1 MDNFMDMSGNR
12 LAEILDLTRAIGW
25 GTADILTTAQQ
36 SSFAVE
42 KAGESP
48 VTSADLAANRYILD
62 NLQAALGT
70 TEFAYLSEETFQTQP
85 LEARLDRP
93 WVWIIDPLDG
103 TKDFINRT
111 GNYASHIALAY
122 QGRPVLAVVVCPE
135 AAKLYYAINGEGAF
149 VEQRDADGNLQSQG
163 VRVSTTDQAE
173 ELILVSSANHRDD
186 RLNQLLQ
193 QMPFRQQIQVGS
205 VGVKIAAI
213 VEQRADVYLALSGK
227 SAPKDWDFAA
237 PELILT
243 EAGGQFTH
251 FDGTPLLYNQVD
263 VNQWGGI
270 LVSNGHCHA
279 DLCAQATTILAA
291 IDRA

>member
-1 MDNFMDMSGNR
+1 MDIAAN
-12 LAEILDLTRAIGW
+12 LEEILGLTRAIGW
-25 GTADILTTAQQ
+25 GTADILLAAQQ

-48 VTSADLAANRYILD
+48 VTSADLAANRYILA

-70 TEFAYLSEETFQTQP
+70 TDFAYLSEETFHSQP
-85 LEARLDRP
+85 LEARLNRP

-122 QGRPVLAVVVCPE
+122 QGRPVLAVVACPE
-135 AAKLYYAINGEGAF
+135 KAKVYYAIKDHGAF
-149 VEQRDADGNLQSQG
+149 VETRDAAGNCQIQALT
-163 VRVSTTDQAE
+163 VSAKAQIGTLT
-173 ELILVSSANHRDD
+173 LVSSVNHRND

-193 QMPFRQQIQVGS
+193 QLPFKAQIQVGS

-213 VEQRADVYLALSGK
+213 VEQQADVYLALSGK

-243 EAGGQFTH
+243 EAGGQFTR
-251 FDGTPLLYNQVD
+251 FDGTPLRYNQMD
-263 VNQWGGI
+263 VSQWGGI
-270 LVSNGHCHA
+270 LVSNGPCHA
-279 DLCAQATTILAA
+279 DLCAQVTACLAV
-291 IDRA
+291 IDRT